1 MSSLEID
8 KKQKGRLSMNSDEKL
23 VVRTRRNKSF
33 GSIIQEYRQ
42 RNGWTQD
49 ELAWRVGVTRAQIG
63 RIERN
68 QCVPTVAT
76 VEKIERALQ
85 LPRLTL
91 LEVKQKEESQV
102 RARTDAEEK
111 VGRAFRDLEREMLLN
126 MNDHELESVSNAVN
140 AFTALSAHRGRNR
153 GRNRSVIFMAW
164 CLLKSCESGL

>member
-1 MSSLEID
+1 
-8 KKQKGRLSMNSDEKL
+8 MNSDEKL
-23 VVRTRRNKSF
+23 VVRTRRNKSL

-91 LEVKQKEESQV
+91 LEVKQKEESKV

-111 VGRAFRDLEREMLLN
+111 VGRAFRDLERELLLN
-126 MNDHELESVSNAVN
+126 MNDNELESVSNAIN
-140 AFTALSAHRGRNR
+140 AFTDL
-153 GRNRSVIFMAW
+153 I
-164 CLLKSCESGL
+164 KK

>member
-1 MSSLEID
+1 MSSIEID
-8 KKQKGRLSMNSDEKL
+8 KNPEGKKEKMKSDEKL

-91 LEVKQKEESQV
+91 LEVKQKEESKV
-102 RARTDAEEK
+102 RTRTDAEEK

-140 AFTALSAHRGRNR
+140 AFTAL
-153 GRNRSVIFMAW
+153 I
-164 CLLKSCESGL
+164 KK

>member
-8 KKQKGRLSMNSDEKL
+8 KKPEGKKEKMKSDEKL

-91 LEVKQKEESQV
+91 LEVKQKEESKV
-102 RARTDAEEK
+102 RTRTDAEEK

-140 AFTALSAHRGRNR
+140 AFTAL
-153 GRNRSVIFMAW
+153 I
-164 CLLKSCESGL
+164 KK

>member
-1 MSSLEID
+1 M
-8 KKQKGRLSMNSDEKL
+8 
-23 VVRTRRNKSF
+23 
-33 GSIIQEYRQ
+33 
-42 RNGWTQD
+42 
-49 ELAWRVGVTRAQIG
+49 TRAQIG

-140 AFTALSAHRGRNR
+140 AFTAL
-153 GRNRSVIFMAW
+153 I
-164 CLLKSCESGL
+164 KK

>member
-68 QCVPTVAT
+68 Q
-76 VEKIERALQ
+76 RALQ

-140 AFTALSAHRGRNR
+140 AFTAL
-153 GRNRSVIFMAW
+153 I
-164 CLLKSCESGL
+164 KK

>member
-1 MSSLEID
+1 MKNNERFWAVLSSLEID

-140 AFTALSAHRGRNR
+140 AFTAL
-153 GRNRSVIFMAW
+153 I
-164 CLLKSCESGL
+164 KK

>member
-76 VEKIERALQ
+76 VEKIECALQ

-140 AFTALSAHRGRNR
+140 AFTAL
-153 GRNRSVIFMAW
+153 I
-164 CLLKSCESGL
+164 KK

>member
-1 MSSLEID
+1 
-8 KKQKGRLSMNSDEKL
+8 MNSDEKL

-49 ELAWRVGVTRAQIG
+49 ELAWRVGV
-63 RIERN
+63 
-68 QCVPTVAT
+68 AT

-91 LEVKQKEESQV
+91 LEVKQKEESKV

-140 AFTALSAHRGRNR
+140 AFTAL
-153 GRNRSVIFMAW
+153 I
-164 CLLKSCESGL
+164 KK

>member
-8 KKQKGRLSMNSDEKL
+8 KIPEGKEEKMKSDEKL

-76 VEKIERALQ
+76 EI
-85 LPRLTL
+85 
-91 LEVKQKEESQV
+91 
-102 RARTDAEEK
+102 
-111 VGRAFRDLEREMLLN
+111 GRA
-126 MNDHELESVSNAVN
+126 HV
-140 AFTALSAHRGRNR
+140 
-153 GRNRSVIFMAW
+153 
-164 CLLKSCESGL
+164 

>member
-126 MNDHELESVSNAVN
+126 MNDYELESVSNAVN
-140 AFTALSAHRGRNR
+140 AFTAL
-153 GRNRSVIFMAW
+153 I
-164 CLLKSCESGL
+164 KK